1 MNKSNTD
8 WIDGGYVFHGSNEL
22 IGLLANETKK
32 RLTIGSA
39 FKKNKTKEEER

>member
-8 WIDGGYVFHGSNEL
+8 WIDGGYAFHGSNEL
-22 IGLLANETKK
+22 IGLLLANEKEK

-39 FKKNKTKEEER
+39 FKKGKTKEER